1 MTAFGRAGCALAE
14 WEIKSV
20 NHRFLD
26 LTIRLP
32 EALRGIEA
40 PLRQLTQKHVQRG
53 KVDAALRIPGGQGPA
68 QKLNAAALRR
78 VLDAV
83 ADIRMHAADAP
94 LGAIDPLDLMRQPGV
109 FEEDGQDLARLK
121 DAALATYA
129 DAMDDLVAQR
139 RSEGAAIATLLR
151 ERLQQVGTLA
161 DEAGATAER
170 HATVVKARLERRL
183 AELAG
188 DAGGTA
194 KPLPAERLAQEV
206 ALLAQKADV
215 AEELDRLRMHVAEA
229 RRSLDGDA
237 PCGRRLEFITQEL
250 NREANT
256 LAAKALLPETARH
269 AVALKVVVEQLR
281 EQAQNVE

>member
-68 QKLNAAALRR
+68 QRLNAAALRR

-83 ADIRMHAADAP
+83 ADIHEHAADAP

-151 ERLQQVGTLA
+151 ERLQQAGTLA

-188 DAGGTA
+188 DTA

>member
-32 EALRGIEA
+32 EALRSIEA

-53 KVDAALRIPGGQGPA
+53 KVDAALHIPGGQGPA

-83 ADIRMHAADAP
+83 ADIREHAADAP

-183 AELAG
+183 AELGG
-188 DAGGTA
+188 DAA

>member
-32 EALRGIEA
+32 EALRSIEA

-68 QKLNAAALRR
+68 QRLNAGALRR

-83 ADIRMHAADAP
+83 ADIREHAADAP

-151 ERLQQVGTLA
+151 ERLQQADALA

-183 AELAG
+183 AELGG
-188 DAGGTA
+188 DAA

-237 PCGRRLEFITQEL
+237 PCGRRLEFIAQEL

>member
-40 PLRQLTQKHVQRG
+40 PLRQLTRKHVQRG
-53 KVDAALRIPGGQGPA
+53 KVDAALRIPGGHGPA

-83 ADIRMHAADAP
+83 ADIREHAADAP
-94 LGAIDPLDLMRQPGV
+94 LGAIDPLDLVRQPGV

-151 ERLQQVGTLA
+151 ERLQQADALA
-161 DEAGATAER
+161 AEAGATAER

-183 AELAG
+183 AELGG
-188 DAGGTA
+188 DAA

>member
-32 EALRGIEA
+32 EALRSIEA

-53 KVDAALRIPGGQGPA
+53 KVDAALRIPGGHGPA
-68 QKLNAAALRR
+68 QRLNAAALRR

-83 ADIRMHAADAP
+83 ADIRKHAADAP

-109 FEEDGQDLARLK
+109 FEEDGQDLERLK

-151 ERLQQVGTLA
+151 ERLQQADALA

-183 AELAG
+183 EELGG
-188 DAGGTA
+188 DAA

-237 PCGRRLEFITQEL
+237 PCGRRLEFIAQEL

>member
-32 EALRGIEA
+32 EALRSIEA

-83 ADIRMHAADAP
+83 ADIREHAADAP

-129 DAMDDLVAQR
+129 NALDDLVAQR

-151 ERLQQVGTLA
+151 ERLQQVDALA

-183 AELAG
+183 AELGG
-188 DAGGTA
+188 DAA

-256 LAAKALLPETARH
+256 LAAKALLPETAHH

>member
-32 EALRGIEA
+32 EALRSIET

-68 QKLNAAALRR
+68 QRLNAAALRR

-83 ADIRMHAADAP
+83 ADIREHAADAP

-109 FEEDGQDLARLK
+109 FEEDGQDLERLK

-129 DAMDDLVAQR
+129 DALDDLVAQR

-151 ERLQQVGTLA
+151 ERLQQADALA

-188 DAGGTA
+188 DAA

-237 PCGRRLEFITQEL
+237 PCGRRLEFIAQEL

>member
-32 EALRGIEA
+32 DALRSIEA

-68 QKLNAAALRR
+68 QRLNAGALRR

-83 ADIRMHAADAP
+83 ADIREHAADAP

-151 ERLQQVGTLA
+151 ERLQQADALA

-183 AELAG
+183 AELGG
-188 DAGGTA
+188 DAA

-237 PCGRRLEFITQEL
+237 PCGRRLEFIAQEL

>member
-32 EALRGIEA
+32 EALRSIET

-68 QKLNAAALRR
+68 QRLNAAALRR

-83 ADIRMHAADAP
+83 ADIREHAADAP

-109 FEEDGQDLARLK
+109 FEEDGRHLARLK

-151 ERLQQVGTLA
+151 ERLQQVATLA

-188 DAGGTA
+188 DTA

-237 PCGRRLEFITQEL
+237 PCGRRLEFIAQEL

>member
-32 EALRGIEA
+32 EALRSIEA

-68 QKLNAAALRR
+68 QRLNAAALRR

-83 ADIRMHAADAP
+83 ADIRKHAADAP

-109 FEEDGQDLARLK
+109 FEEDGQDLERLK

-151 ERLQQVGTLA
+151 ERLQQADALA

-183 AELAG
+183 EELGG
-188 DAGGTA
+188 DAA

-237 PCGRRLEFITQEL
+237 PCGRRLEFIAQEL

>member
-32 EALRGIEA
+32 EPLRSIEA

-83 ADIRMHAADAP
+83 ADIREHAADAP

-129 DAMDDLVAQR
+129 DAMDDLVGQR

-183 AELAG
+183 AELGG
-188 DAGGTA
+188 DAA

-229 RRSLDGDA
+229 RRSLDGNA
-237 PCGRRLEFITQEL
+237 PCGRRLEFIAQEL

>member
-32 EALRGIEA
+32 EALRSIET

-68 QKLNAAALRR
+68 QRLNAAALRR

-83 ADIRMHAADAP
+83 ADIREHAADAP

-151 ERLQQVGTLA
+151 ERLQQADALA

-188 DAGGTA
+188 DAA

-229 RRSLDGDA
+229 RRSLDSDA